1 MKKLVVF
8 LLCLMAV
15 FAIVSCKQD
24 PKPADEPAPV
34 VEDGGVLTVKP
45 ASAEVTWG
53 NTDRFQFLINQEFAD
68 GDKVEFLLKLSDSFE
83 KIVPRSGNESLS
95 WPKFATLALNT
106 LEKDDDGW
114 YIVSVTANDEYEQ
127 LGITAMLTGGAV
139 QDENLFVSIKNLKI
153 GGKLIDFATYDEETC
168 VAPLVACPSEVTA
181 TIEK

>member
-1 MKKLVVF
+1 MKKLLVV

-24 PKPADEPAPV
+24 PKPADEPV

-53 NTDRFQFLINQEFAD
+53 NTDRFQFLINQDFTE
-68 GDKVEFLLKLSDSFE
+68 GDTVEFLLKLSDSVE
-83 KIVPRSGNESLS
+83 KIVPRSGNEALS

-114 YIVSVTANDEYEQ
+114 YIVSVKANDEFEQ
-127 LGITAMLTGGAV
+127 LGITAMLTGGAT

-153 GGKLIDFATYDEETC
+153 GGKLIDFASYDAETC
-168 VAPLVACPSEVTA
+168 VAPLVNCPDGVTA
-181 TIEK
+181 TITK

>member
-1 MKKLVVF
+1 MKKLLVV
-8 LLCLMAV
+8 LLCLVAV

-24 PKPADEPAPV
+24 PKPADEPV

-45 ASAEVTWG
+45 ASSDVTWG
-53 NTDRFQFLINQEFAD
+53 NTDRFQFLINQDFAD
-68 GDKVEFLLKLSDSFE
+68 GDDVEFLLKLSDSFE
-83 KIVPRSGNESLS
+83 KIVPRSGNEALS

-114 YIVSVTANDEYEQ
+114 YIVSVKANDEFEQ
-127 LGITAMLTGGAV
+127 LGITAMLTGGAT

-153 GGKLIDFATYDEETC
+153 GGKLIDFSTYEAETC
-168 VAPLVACPSEVTA
+168 VEPFVNCPDGVTA